1 MNSASKF
8 KTYEEIGRG
17 KNSGS
22 IIYRARQPQSL
33 EYVAAKQT
41 PTRIQALKTKVQ
53 VEATFLS
60 SNVHPNILRF
70 ISWYQSNDEI
80 WLITEL
86 CEGGSLESL
95 LSREYHYWPE
105 VSVESFASDI
115 RDALHFLHLK
125 GITFNELLGS
135 NILVDI
141 DGNIKLAD
149 FEFASQIVKHQ
160 PLTIEV
166 IDKHVKS
173 NGYLHKAP
181 ETLLP
186 DGSHSISSDL
196 FSFGCLLY
204 RILFRRYP
212 FEQFM
217 DKSSAENLVYNDSD
231 SEDSPD
237 KQQTRITVRIR
248 DYQRYAFR
256 VIQHGEEHLFNN
268 LIPSSYRG
276 FPLSANF
283 KDLLYKLLQPF
294 PFKRITWNELAS
306 HPFFNAKIKE
316 RIKLPLEPQFLT
328 SMRLFI
334 SNNTYPDVYHA
345 ITIQS
350 DGKITCPKHL
360 LANIE
365 RFEERLK
372 EQRKL
377 PASAPVSANDELGPG
392 DTARTQT
399 EGDEFGMSDHNEGVA
414 NISIKTTGLLYSTC
428 IMQDPTIHSLA
439 KVNVAVPFEG
449 LDTFKSYVST
459 YHKALARLCR
469 ASYFSKRPG
478 ALLMIVKTDFNKD
491 ILANIGVLE
500 KFLYQDSRTGLKLT
514 EFALATRDFSILTE
528 GAPVFHSF
536 LVHAFLSALNSH
548 LGDAYFDSRVGYGL
562 MNRRND
568 LDRASA
574 ALTLFYYHF
583 FFNPHIVG
591 SAGASGVGSTASTA
605 VELAVLQ
612 VWIDDVGNPRKKSE
626 PLQNLLN
633 ALLHKPDGQSK
644 KVFTISVATLALLLQ
659 IYLVLLKHNLL
670 NSVLGDI
677 SKILYGIDIYN
688 LLTLEALPYLE
699 IEAKPIEIKEGKV
712 PEERFLLRRF
722 HSRILYCAFVENL
735 ALMLT
740 SYYCASF
747 NILPGVD
754 QPTGAGEHPRSVLSS
769 GVLCETD
776 FNYFKLDLIRSYVPF
791 ERIVSGLAFVYKTI
805 ASDTYDL
812 PVKSLCSNVVISLHN
827 ESLRIIVSAL
837 SSAITPDF
845 LPLMIG
851 SIKTILTHLDF
862 TFVSK
867 NLEMYKQILSCF
879 IVLSFGEVMMDYFNV
894 LELGVSGAISTD
906 KDKHIL
912 EEQSVRRD
920 RLTEEYRQ
928 AFAVEQL
935 RPYSFFR
942 GTDKAFE
949 AHWSKPKDYRGLP
962 FLYSHYKTF
971 LFFYINSEAT
981 ILKPY
986 LCLALALLFFFD
998 FNTFNV
1004 LKNPST
1010 ATNHNFYRI
1019 LTESSSEPKIDL
1031 RRVVQN
1037 TIVDCSRI
1045 VNDAPSLLSDYTS
1058 IISMGME
1065 AEGDRSNAIDKYYL
1079 NRLPGQNIRELQ
1091 ARLTKVKNLDIHI
1104 MSTLSITDYPQSKLE
1119 SVLEASRTRLKTIRT
1134 KEKREILFRAAYIN
1148 AFTLLSGAIH
1158 VYLDICAQVLK
1169 ANMLQGNSIN
1179 IRNSFKSIPSLQ
1191 VLDEFY
1197 QSYTKPHVPFY
1208 LSRRVVLNLESC
1220 LFALANTAFNT
1231 VPPRELYETAMLT
1244 NLHQSQKQV
1253 SERPSSDAKG
1263 ANAAQGAATAQESE
1277 TKLIRIEGIDQA
1289 MLQQQITTADKKGS
1303 PSFFQ
1308 LNPEYIQMSK
1318 LLLGITACVLN
1329 HPAHHLVRDHL
1340 FYISDTTRKV
1350 KGLTFAIMNLLK
1362 DTHNFSLFNEIP
1374 EGSTELAKV
1383 HGKDNLQLFN
1393 YAIEFFRYIRHAAA
1407 TILSVSLERGR
1418 AYGFFNTCTTID
1430 AYIKESVSFMSRLPS
1445 TKVSESVKPQED
1457 GKIIDPTQM
1466 QSAAPEPIFVKITR
1480 DIQEVGLF
1488 MGEMVRSDEIAL
1500 FTEAIVGSY
1509 HRLINSQ
1516 SMLLCLF
1523 NSSQYHEVALT
1534 IVVNALRTKK
1544 LSLNPELRKYFLQS
1558 YIHGNIHTDL
1568 IIDGI
1573 SNAVSD
1579 ERMWQIFVANCGCTY
1594 TLEKVFPK
1602 VINPDSFEIKVEG
1615 DDIYAFLRVFNILV
1629 NATMTLDS
1637 IVTAHIKALSD
1648 PPAKPLDAFF
1658 IQQKR
1663 LALKDHLHLL
1673 TNEVFAGCNLL
1684 AFTCKVFKDYV
1695 IVGGNIYG
1703 VLPENYTS
1711 EVASLEQAAGAPA
1724 VGKDY
1729 IKRPERSALLRTEVL
1744 KLALSTFSLYTSLAR
1759 VYGWSE
1765 QLAGTYFKNVFNYI
1779 VLDIQKWFAEK
1790 AEWLSTLSLR
1800 DDLMLA
1806 FIELTDS
1813 LLFYSSEFCNV
1824 IDVYQSVGQVGKAIS
1839 KTVRI
1844 KLEGLKIAFGNPY
1857 SKNLPPKQWYD
1868 GVMEI
1873 ED

>member
-22 IIYRARQPQSL
+22 IVYRARQPQSL

-53 VEATFLS
+53 TEATFLS
-60 SNVHPNILRF
+60 SNIHPNILRF

-125 GITFNELLGS
+125 GITFNELLSS

-160 PLTIEV
+160 PLTIDI

-204 RILFRRYP
+204 KILFRHYP
-212 FEQFM
+212 FESFI
-217 DKSSAENLVYNDSD
+217 DKSSAEHLVYNDSD
-231 SEDSPD
+231 SEDGPD
-237 KQQTRITVRIR
+237 KQQARITVRIR
-248 DYQRYAFR
+248 DYEKYAIR
-256 VIQHGEEHLFNN
+256 VIQHGEEYLFNN
-268 LIPSSYRG
+268 LIPSTYRG
-276 FPLSANF
+276 FPLSVCL

-294 PFKRITWNELAS
+294 PFKRLTWNELAS
-306 HPFFNAKIKE
+306 HPFFNSKIKE

-334 SNNTYPDVYHA
+334 SNSTYPEAYHA

-360 LANIE
+360 LTNIE

-372 EQRKL
+372 DQRKL
-377 PASAPVSANDELGPG
+377 PGGAPISTNDEIGPS

-399 EGDEFGMSDHNEGVA
+399 DGDEHGTLDHNEGMA
-414 NISIKTTGLLYSTC
+414 NISIKTTGLLYSAC

-439 KVNVAVPFEG
+439 RVNVAVPFEG

-459 YHKALARLCR
+459 YHKALTRLCR
-469 ASYFSKRPG
+469 ASFFSKRHG

-568 LDRASA
+568 LDRTSA
-574 ALTLFYYHF
+574 ALTLFYYHL
-583 FFNPHIVG
+583 FFNPHITG
-591 SAGASGVGSTASTA
+591 PAGASGVGSNTSTA
-605 VELAVLQ
+605 IELAVLQ
-612 VWIDDVGNPRKKSE
+612 VWINDVGNPRKKSE
-626 PLQNLLN
+626 PLQSLLN

-659 IYLVLLKHNLL
+659 IYLILLKSNLT

-677 SKILYGIDIYN
+677 SKVFYGIEVFN
-688 LLTLEALPYLE
+688 LLTLEVLPYLE
-699 IEAKPIEIKEGKV
+699 TEAKPIEIKEGKV

-735 ALMLT
+735 SLMLT

-754 QPTGAGEHPRSVLSS
+754 QPTGAGEPPRSVLSS
-769 GVLCETD
+769 GILRETD

-791 ERIVSGLAFVYKTI
+791 ERIVSGLASVYKVI
-805 ASDTYDL
+805 ASDAYDL
-812 PVKSLCSNVVISLHN
+812 PVKSLCSNAVINLHN

-837 SSAITPDF
+837 STAITPDF

-851 SIKTILTHLDF
+851 SIKTILSCLDF
-862 TFVSK
+862 TLVSQ
-867 NLEMYKQILSCF
+867 NLDMCRNILNCH
-879 IVLSFGEVMMDYFNV
+879 IVLSFGEIMADYFNV
-894 LELGVSGAISTD
+894 LELGVSWAISTD
-906 KDKHIL
+906 KDKHVID
-912 EEQSVRRD
+912 EQPVKRD
-920 RLTEEYRQ
+920 RITEEYRQ
-928 AFAVEQL
+928 NFSVEQL

-942 GTDKAFE
+942 NIDKAFE
-949 AHWSKPKDYRGLP
+949 SHWNKPKDYKGIT

-981 ILKPY
+981 ILKPS

-1004 LKNPST
+1004 LKNPSS

-1019 LTESSSEPKIDL
+1019 LVESASETKIDL
-1031 RRVVQN
+1031 RRIIQN

-1045 VNDAPSLLSDYTS
+1045 INDTPSLMNDYAS
-1058 IISMGME
+1058 IISMGLE
-1065 AEGDRSNAIDKYYL
+1065 AEGDRSNAIDKFYL

-1104 MSTLSITDYPQSKLE
+1104 MSILSITDYPQSKLE
-1119 SVLEASRTRLKTIRT
+1119 SVLENSRNQLKMVKG
-1134 KEKREILFRAAYIN
+1134 KEKREIIFRAIYVS
-1148 AFTLLSGAIH
+1148 AFTLLSSAIH

-1169 ANMLQGNSIN
+1169 ANILQGNTIN

-1191 VLDEFY
+1191 VIDEFY
-1197 QSYTKPHVPFY
+1197 QAYTKPHIPFY

-1231 VPPRELYETAMLT
+1231 IPPRDLYEAAMMT
-1244 NLHQSQKQV
+1244 SLHHSQKEALGKVHSNEKDTKSTENASSSTQD
-1253 SERPSSDAKG
+1253 SE
-1263 ANAAQGAATAQESE
+1263 T
-1277 TKLIRIEGIDQA
+1277 TKLIRIDGIDQA
-1289 MLQQQITTADKKGS
+1289 MLQQQITASDKKGS
-1303 PSFFQ
+1303 PSFFL
-1308 LNPEYIQMSK
+1308 LNSEYIQMSK
-1318 LLLGITACVLN
+1318 LLLGITACILN

-1374 EGSTELAKV
+1374 EGSTDLAKT
-1383 HGKDNLQLFN
+1383 HGKDNLQFFN

-1407 TILSVSLERGR
+1407 NILAVSLERGR
-1418 AYGFFNTCTTID
+1418 AYGFFNTCVTID
-1430 AYIKESVSFMSRLPS
+1430 SYIKESVSFMSRLPS
-1445 TKVSESVKPQED
+1445 TKVSETSRPREE
-1457 GKIIDPTQM
+1457 GKIIDPSQM
-1466 QSAAPEPIFVKITR
+1466 QSAAQEVIFVKITR

-1488 MGEMVRSDEIAL
+1488 MGEIVRSDEIAL
-1500 FTEAIVGSY
+1500 FTEAIIGSY

-1558 YIHGNIHTDL
+1558 YIHGNIHTEM

-1579 ERMWQIFVANCGCTY
+1579 ERMWQIFVANCGCAY
-1594 TLEKVFPK
+1594 TLEKVYPK
-1602 VINPDSFEIKVEG
+1602 VINPDTFEIKIDG
-1615 DDIYAFLRVFNILV
+1615 DNIYSFLRVFSILV
-1629 NATMTLDS
+1629 NATTTLDS
-1637 IVTAHIKALSD
+1637 VVTAHIKALSD
-1648 PPAKPLDAFF
+1648 PPAKPLDMFF
-1658 IQQKR
+1658 TQQKR

-1673 TNEVFAGCNLL
+1673 TNEVFVGCNLL

-1695 IVGGNIYG
+1695 VVGGSIRG
-1703 VLPENYTS
+1703 VLPENCTN
-1711 EVASLEQAAGAPA
+1711 EIVNPEQVMGAPN
-1724 VGKDY
+1724 VP
-1729 IKRPERSALLRTEVL
+1729 KRPEKNTLRNEVL
-1744 KLALSTFSLYTSLAR
+1744 KLALDTFSLYTSLAH

-1779 VLDIQKWFAEK
+1779 ILDIQKWFAEK
-1790 AEWLSTLSLR
+1790 AELLSTLSLR

-1806 FIELTDS
+1806 LIELTDS

-1839 KTVRI
+1839 KIVRI

-1868 GVMEI
+1868 GVIDI

>member
-22 IIYRARQPQSL
+22 IVYRARQPQSL
-33 EYVAAKQT
+33 EYVSAKQT

-53 VEATFLS
+53 TEATFLS
-60 SNVHPNILRF
+60 SNIHPNILRF

-149 FEFASQIVKHQ
+149 FEFASQIIKHQ

-204 RILFRRYP
+204 KILFRRYP
-212 FEQFM
+212 FEQLM
-217 DKSSAENLVYNDSD
+217 DKSSAEHLVYNDSD
-231 SEDSPD
+231 SEDGSD
-237 KQQTRITVRIR
+237 KQQARITVRIR
-248 DYQRYAFR
+248 DYQKYALR

-276 FPLSANF
+276 FPLSVNL

-294 PFKRITWNELAS
+294 PFKRLTWNELAS

-334 SNNTYPDVYHA
+334 SNSTYPEVYHA

-365 RFEERLK
+365 RFEDRLK

-377 PASAPVSANDELGPG
+377 PASAAISASNELVPG

-399 EGDEFGMSDHNEGVA
+399 EGDEFGVSDQNEGVA
-414 NISIKTTGLLYSTC
+414 NISIKTTGLLYSAC

-439 KVNVAVPFEG
+439 RVNVAVPFEG
-449 LDTFKSYVST
+449 LDIFKSYVST
-459 YHKALARLCR
+459 YHRALSRLCR
-469 ASYFSKRPG
+469 AAFFSKRPG

-568 LDRASA
+568 LDRTSA
-574 ALTLFYYHF
+574 ALTLFYYHL
-583 FFNPHIVG
+583 FFNPHIASPSGASSVG
-591 SAGASGVGSTASTA
+591 SSASTA

-612 VWIDDVGNPRKKSE
+612 VWVDDVGNPRKKSE
-626 PLQNLLN
+626 PLQSLLT

-644 KVFTISVATLALLLQ
+644 KVFTISVATLALFLQ
-659 IYLVLLKHNLL
+659 IYLMLLKHNLN

-677 SKILYGIDIYN
+677 SKIFYGIDIYN
-688 LLTLEALPYLE
+688 LLTLEVLPYLE
-699 IEAKPIEIKEGKV
+699 TEAKPVEIKEGKV

-722 HSRILYCAFVENL
+722 HSRILYCAFVESL
-735 ALMLT
+735 SLMLT

-754 QPTGAGEHPRSVLSS
+754 QPTGAGEHPRSVLPS
-769 GVLCETD
+769 GVLRETD

-791 ERIVSGLAFVYKTI
+791 ERIVSGLASVYKTI
-805 ASDTYDL
+805 ASDSYDL
-812 PVKSLCSNVVISLHN
+812 PVRSLCSNMVISLHN

-845 LPLMIG
+845 LPLMVG
-851 SIKTILTHLDF
+851 SIKTILTCLDF
-862 TFVSK
+862 TLVSQ
-867 NLEMYKQILSCF
+867 NLDMYRQILCCF
-879 IVLSFGEVMMDYFNV
+879 IVLSFGEVMIDYFSV

-912 EEQSVRRD
+912 EEQSVKRD
-920 RLTEEYRQ
+920 KVTEEYRQ

-949 AHWSKPKDYRGLP
+949 AHWNKPKDYKGLT

-981 ILKPY
+981 SLKPY
-986 LCLALALLFFFD
+986 LCLVLALLFFFD

-1004 LKNPST
+1004 LKNPSS

-1019 LTESSSEPKIDL
+1019 LTESACEPKIDL
-1031 RRVVQN
+1031 RRIVQN
-1037 TIVDCSRI
+1037 TIIDCSRI
-1045 VNDAPSLLSDYTS
+1045 VNDAPSLMADYSS
-1058 IISMGME
+1058 IISMGLE
-1065 AEGDRSNAIDKYYL
+1065 AEGDRSNAIDKYYF

-1119 SVLEASRTRLKTIRT
+1119 SVLEESRARLKTVRT
-1134 KEKREILFRAAYIN
+1134 KDKRETLFRAAYVS

-1158 VYLDICAQVLK
+1158 VYIDICAQVMK
-1169 ANMLQGNSIN
+1169 TNILQGNSIN

-1191 VLDEFY
+1191 VIDEFY

-1244 NLHQSQKQV
+1244 NLHQSQKEALGKV
-1253 SERPSSDAKG
+1253 SSDAKDADSTQNASATQDND
-1263 ANAAQGAATAQESE
+1263 AN
-1277 TKLIRIEGIDQA
+1277 KLIRIEGIDQA
-1289 MLQQQITTADKKGS
+1289 MLQQQITAADKKGS

-1308 LNPEYIQMSK
+1308 LNSEYIQMSK
-1318 LLLGITACVLN
+1318 LLLSITACVLN

-1362 DTHNFSLFNEIP
+1362 DTHNFSLFSEVP
-1374 EGSTELAKV
+1374 EGNIDFVKA
-1383 HGKDNLQLFN
+1383 HGKENLQLFN

-1407 TILSVSLERGR
+1407 NVLAVSLERGR
-1418 AYGFFNTCTTID
+1418 AYGFFNTCATID
-1430 AYIKESVSFMSRLPS
+1430 TYIKESVSFILRLPS

-1457 GKIIDPTQM
+1457 GKIIDPSQM
-1466 QSAAPEPIFVKITR
+1466 QPTAPEPIFVKLTR

-1488 MGEMVRSDEIAL
+1488 MGEIVRSDEIAL

-1523 NSSQYHEVALT
+1523 NSTQYHEVALT

-1558 YIHGNIHTDL
+1558 YIHGNIHTEL

-1594 TLEKVFPK
+1594 TLEKVYPK
-1602 VINPDSFEIKVEG
+1602 VINPDTFEIKVEG
-1615 DDIYAFLRVFNILV
+1615 DAIYAFLRVFGILV
-1629 NATMTLDS
+1629 NATITLDN

-1648 PPAKPLDAFF
+1648 PPAKPLDPFF
-1658 IQQKR
+1658 TQQKR

-1673 TNEVFAGCNLL
+1673 TNDIFVGCNLL
-1684 AFTCKVFKDYV
+1684 AFTCRVFKDYV
-1695 IVGGNIYG
+1695 IVGGSIRG
-1703 VLPENYTS
+1703 VLPENCTN
-1711 EVASLEQAAGAPA
+1711 EAAGLEQATGAPTI
-1724 VGKDY
+1724 GRDY
-1729 IKRPERSALLRTEVL
+1729 AKKPEGNVLRNEVL
-1744 KLALSTFSLYTSLAR
+1744 KLALDTFSLYTGLAR